1 MAKSQLLIISK
12 GRIFEC
18 AVQEPVIWEVHRKS
32 VPGKLTFNVIKDEIL
47 GFHEGDPVRFDYNG
61 KKIFF
66 GFVFTKKRT
75 SNRIISVTAYDQLRY
90 FKNKDTY
97 TYKNK
102 TAAQL
107 LKMLANDCNP
117 KLNLGIIADT
127 KYVIASR
134 VEDDQE
140 FFTMMENALSTTT
153 KNTGS
158 TYVLYDDYGKLC
170 LRDAKMLKLDI
181 LIDEESGESFEYTT
195 SIDENTYNKI
205 KLSREN
211 KKTGKREIFIAQDS
225 KTMSQ
230 WGMLQYTDTVEKGE
244 NGKVK
249 ADALLALYNRKSR
262 KLHINKVFGDTRVRG
277 GSTLGVQMY
286 LGDLNVANFM
296 MVETVKHSFYESDH
310 RMDLKLIGGDFV
322 A

>member
-18 AVQEPVIWEVHRKS
+18 AIQEPVIWETPRKG
-32 VPGKLTFNVIKDEIL
+32 VPGKLTFNVIKDELL
-47 GFHEGDPVRFDYNG
+47 GFYEGDAVRFDYDG

-66 GFVFTKKRT
+66 GFVFIKKRT
-75 SNRIISVTAYDQLRY
+75 NNRIISVTAYDQLRY

-102 TAAQL
+102 TAAQVL
-107 LKMLANDCNP
+107 QMLITDF
-117 KLNLGIIADT
+117 KLQAGVIADT
-127 KYVIASR
+127 KHVIASR
-134 VEDDQE
+134 VEDNQE
-140 FFTMMENALSTTT
+140 LFTIMDNALSITT
-153 KNTGS
+153 KSTGI

-170 LRDAKMLKLDI
+170 LRDVKTLKLDI
-181 LIDEESGESFEYTT
+181 LVDEESGETFEYTT

-211 KKTGKREIFIAQDS
+211 KETGKREIFIAQDS
-225 KTMSQ
+225 ENMNQ
-230 WGMLQYTDTVEKGE
+230 WGMLQYTDTVEEGE

-249 ADALLALYNRKSR
+249 ANALLALYNRKSR

-286 LGDLNVANFM
+286 LGDLTVANFM